1 MSRKK
6 NAETTATETNN
17 AVTTNNVST
26 TENSNAITTLFC
38 VTRTENGEFD
48 YSLSTELTDME
59 LCVLLSVMQEILEKY
74 QAYQPKSYCKN
85 PPPS

>member
-6 NAETTATETNN
+6 NAETTATETTN
-17 AVTTNNVST
+17 AVTTENVST
-26 TENSNAITTLFC
+26 TESSNALTTLFC

-48 YSLSTELTDME
+48 YSLSKELTDMD

-74 QAYQPKSYCKN
+74 QAYRPESYHKN